1 MSNGM
6 DQTRALNIYTDGGA
20 RGNPGPS
27 AIGVYVENESGT
39 CLAAI
44 GKSIADGTNNIAE
57 YSAILEGLDWI
68 INNKAKLPN
77 LTRVNFFMDSNLAAS
92 QLNGIYKV
100 KNPNL
105 RNLLFKI
112 RQKEALI
119 RLPINYSHIRR
130 EENKKADR
138 LVNIA
143 LDQKI

>member
-1 MSNGM
+1 M
-6 DQTRALNIYTDGGA
+6 DQTRTLNIYTDGGA

-27 AIGVYVENESGT
+27 AIGVYVENEAST

-44 GKSIADGTNNIAE
+44 GKSIGEGTNNVAE

-68 INNKAKLPN
+68 IENQAKLPK
-77 LTRVNFFMDSNLAAS
+77 LARVNFFMDSNLAAS

-119 RLPINYSHIRR
+119 KFPINYSHIRR
-130 EENKKADR
+130 EKNKKADR

-143 LDQKI
+143 LDGKL